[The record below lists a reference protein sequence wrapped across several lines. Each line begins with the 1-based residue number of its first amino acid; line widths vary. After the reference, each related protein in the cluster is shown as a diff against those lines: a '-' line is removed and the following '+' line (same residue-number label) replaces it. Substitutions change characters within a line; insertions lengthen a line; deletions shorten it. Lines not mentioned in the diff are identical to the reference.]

1 MVADRSSLVSLAA
14 MAKPIDLLL
23 LALTTCTLVSSL
35 AVSGAQNT
43 NITSGASLQAGAGAA
58 WPSPS
63 GRFAF
68 GFYATD
74 GGLAV
79 GVWLA
84 TAPNVTVTWTAGRN
98 DTPATGG
105 KLWITYDGRLVWSGT
120 DGGQDRSVAVPD
132 QPAAAAAMR
141 DDGSFVLYGAN
152 GTVVWSTFA
161 APTDTLLPGQELAPG
176 AQLFSSVSATNRATG
191 RYRLTNQANDGNL
204 VMYPVQ
210 TENVAAAAYWDTSTF
225 QIGFP
230 LTLRLNA
237 AGVLY
242 LTGNSG
248 NYTKN
253 LTNPGAAQSAGEKQV
268 FYRVTL
274 DPDGVLRLYRH
285 AVASS
290 GAWRTEVQWIGPSDR
305 CRVKGAC
312 GLNSYCVLDRD
323 AQPGCACPQG
333 FDFIDASNAALGC
346 TETSGAGDCAAA
358 AGLTMAMA
366 AMQNMTWADTPYA
379 VVGAGTSAA
388 DCQAACRADCLCAAV
403 LLNGNDGTCTKQ
415 QLPLRYGRAGGGY
428 TLFVKNAAAGTVN
441 LGGRKGRGRVGRA
454 ATVALVCI
462 GLLTCVS
469 LGALLA
475 AGRLVWASRRA
486 AHRRLA
492 DADAEALDEEE
503 APLSLRSYSYQELEH
518 ATCSFR
524 EPLGRGAF
532 GTVFRG
538 TLHDGETA
546 IAVKRLEKV
555 VEEGEREFQR
565 EVRAIGRTSHRNLV
579 RLLGF
584 CHEGA
589 NRLLVYEYMSN
600 GSLAERL
607 FVNNKGG
614 GGYPSWGER
623 VGVALDVARGLHYLH
638 DELESRVIHCDVK
651 PQNIL
656 MDASGTA
663 KIADFGLAK
672 LLLPDQTRTFTGV
685 RGTRGYLAPEWY
697 RGAGPVTV
705 KADVYSY
712 GVVLLE
718 VVTCRRSMELEEAG
732 EERTLMELAHEWLL
746 RGEVKR
752 VMGGDE
758 AVDAA
763 EVERV
768 VKVAM
773 WLRGGAVP
781 AAAGIVLMAMDHP
794 VPWVGEWRWS
804 SKYGVDSNT
813 TVVDDGATAHTPA
826 MSAALTGFAQFGP
839 K

>member
-1 MVADRSSLVSLAA
+1 
-14 MAKPIDLLL
+14 MAPKPIQHLLL
-23 LALTTCTLVSSL
+23 LPLITLAALVSSL
-35 AVSGAQNT
+35 PLSGAHT
-43 NITSGASLQAGAGAA
+43 ANITSGSSLQAAAGAA

-63 GRFAF
+63 ARFAF

-84 TAPNVTVTWTAGRN
+84 TAPDVTVTWTAARN
-98 DTPATGG
+98 HTPATGG
-105 KLWITYDGRLVWSGT
+105 ALWITYDGRLIWTGT
-120 DGGQDRSVAVPD
+120 DDGQDRSLAVPP
-132 QPAAAAAMR
+132 QPAVAAATR
-141 DDGSFVLYGAN
+141 DDGSFVLYGAD

-161 APTDTLLPGQELAPG
+161 APTDTLLPGQDLAPG
-176 AQLFSSVSATNRATG
+176 AQLFSAVSATNRAAG
-191 RYRLTNQANDGNL
+191 KYRLTNQANDGNI

-210 TENVAAAAYWDTSTF
+210 TENVAAAAYWASNTF

-230 LTLRLNA
+230 LTLRLDA

-242 LTGNSG
+242 LTGNSS

-253 LTNPGAAQSAGEKQV
+253 LTKPGAPKSAGEQQV
-268 FYRVTL
+268 LYRVTL

-285 AVASS
+285 AVAST
-290 GAWRTEVQWIGPSDR
+290 GAWSTDVQWIGPSDR
-305 CRVKGAC
+305 CHVKGAC
-312 GLNSYCVLDRD
+312 GLNSYCVLGRD
-323 AQPGCACPQG
+323 AQPSCTCPPG
-333 FDFIDASNAALGC
+333 FGFIDATNAALGC
-346 TETSGAGDCAAA
+346 TETSSAGDCAAA
-358 AGLTMAMA
+358 AVLTMTMA
-366 AMQNMTWADTPYA
+366 AVQNMTWADTPYA
-379 VVGAGTSAA
+379 VVGAATSAA
-388 DCQAACRADCLCAAV
+388 DCQAACMSDCLCAAV
-403 LLNGNDGTCTKQ
+403 LLNGDDGTCTKQ

-428 TLFVKNAAAGTVN
+428 TLFVKNAAGTASPA
-441 LGGRKGRGRVGRA
+441 LGGRGGRRVGRA

-469 LGALLA
+469 LAALVA
-475 AGRLVWASRRA
+475 AARLVRASRRA

-492 DADAEALDEEE
+492 EADDEE
-503 APLSLRSYSYQELEH
+503 APLRSYSYQELEH

-524 EPLGRGAF
+524 DPLGRGAF

-538 TLHDGETA
+538 TLHNA
-546 IAVKRLEKV
+546 AVAVKRLEKV

-565 EVRAIGRTSHRNLV
+565 EVRAIGRTNHRNLV

-607 FVNNKGG
+607 FSKGG
-614 GGYPSWGER
+614 GGGCPSWGER
-623 VGVALDVARGLHYLH
+623 VGIALDVARGLHYLH
-638 DELESRVIHCDVK
+638 DELERRVIHCDVK

-697 RGAGPVTV
+697 RAAGPVTV

-718 VVTCRRSMELEEAG
+718 TVTCRRSMELEEAG
-732 EERTLMELAHEWLL
+732 EERTLMELAHEWLVK
-746 RGEVKR
+746 GEVAR
-752 VMGGDE
+752 VMGTDE

-763 EVERV
+763 EVERA
-768 VKVAM
+768 VKVAV
-773 WLRGGAVP
+773 WCAQAEPQTR
-781 AAAGIVLMAMDHP
+781 
-794 VPWVGEWRWS
+794 
-804 SKYGVDSNT
+804 
-813 TVVDDGATAHTPA
+813 PA
-826 MSAALTGFAQFGP
+826 MRSVILMLEGHVEVPFPPPPAP
-839 K
+839 S

>member
-1 MVADRSSLVSLAA
+1 MAIDIHGCSIGVISLAA
-14 MAKPIDLLL
+14 MAKPIHLLL
-23 LALTTCTLVSSL
+23 LALTACALVSSL
-35 AVSGAQNT
+35 PVSGAQST
-43 NITSGASLQAGAGAA
+43 NITAGTSLQAAAGAG

-84 TAPNVTVTWTAGRN
+84 TAPNVTVTWTAARN

-105 KLWITYDGRLVWSGT
+105 KLWITYDGRMVWTGT
-120 DGGQDRSVAVPD
+120 DDGQDRNVAVPD
-132 QPAAAAAMR
+132 QPAVAAAMR
-141 DDGSFVLYGAN
+141 DDGNFVLYGAN
-152 GTVVWSTFA
+152 ATVVWSTFSA
-161 APTDTLLPGQELAPG
+161 PPTDTLLPGQDLAPG
-176 AQLFSSVSATNRATG
+176 AQLFSSVSDTNRATG
-191 RYRLTNQANDGNL
+191 KYRLTNQANDGNL

-210 TENVAAAAYWDTSTF
+210 TENVAAAAYWDTDTF

-230 LTLRLNA
+230 LTLRLSA

-242 LTGNSG
+242 LTGSGG

-253 LTNPGAAQSAGEKQV
+253 LTRPGAARSAGEEEV

-274 DPDGVLRLYRH
+274 DPDGVLRQYRH
-285 AVASS
+285 AVASTG
-290 GAWRTEVQWIGPSDR
+290 GAWSTDAQWIGPSDR
-305 CRVKGAC
+305 CHVKGAC
-312 GLNSYCVLDRD
+312 GLNSYCVLGRD
-323 AQPGCACPQG
+323 AQPSCACPPG
-333 FDFIDASNAALGC
+333 FDFIDATNAALGC
-346 TETSGAGDCAAA
+346 TETSGAGDCTAAA
-358 AGLTMAMA
+358 DGPGRAMAMT
-366 AMQNMTWADTPYA
+366 AMPNMTWPDTPYA
-379 VVGAGTSAA
+379 VLGAGTSAA
-388 DCQAACRADCLCAAV
+388 DCQAACMADCLCAAV

-428 TLFVKNAAAGTVN
+428 TMFVKNAASGTTAN
-441 LGGRKGRGRVGRA
+441 PGRGGGRGGVGRA
-454 ATVALVCI
+454 VTVALVCI
-462 GLLTCVS
+462 GVLTCAS
-469 LGALLA
+469 LAALLA
-475 AGRLVWASRRA
+475 AARLVWANRSA

-492 DADAEALDEEE
+492 DADAEVLDEEE
-503 APLSLRSYSYQELEH
+503 APLRSYSYQELDH
-518 ATCSFR
+518 ATCGFR

-538 TLHDGETA
+538 TLHNGERA
-546 IAVKRLEKV
+546 IAVKRLEKLI
-555 VEEGEREFQR
+555 EEGEREFQR

-607 FVNNKGG
+607 FVNRGG
-614 GGYPSWGER
+614 GAGGKEHPSWGER
-623 VGVALDVARGLHYLH
+623 MGIALDVARGLHYLH

-718 VVTCRRSMELEEAG
+718 AVTCRRSMELEEAG
-732 EERTLMELAHEWLL
+732 EERTLMELAHEWLV
-746 RGEVKR
+746 RGEVER
-752 VMGGDE
+752 VMASDE
-758 AVDAA
+758 AVDVD
-763 EVERV
+763 EVERA
-768 VKVAM
+768 VKVAL
-773 WLRGGAVP
+773 WCAQADPQAR
-781 AAAGIVLMAMDHP
+781 
-794 VPWVGEWRWS
+794 
-804 SKYGVDSNT
+804 
-813 TVVDDGATAHTPA
+813 PA
-826 MSAALTGFAQFGP
+826 MRTVILMLEGHVEVPFPPPPASS
-839 K
+839 